1 MPVKKEVAEF
11 FDLIGLDPLYAANE
25 GRLLCIADKNI
36 ADLVLD
42 AMHKNKECREAVIIG
57 EVIDEHKGIVYMQNS
72 YGALKIIRTSQG
84 EVLPRIC

>member
-1 MPVKKEVAEF
+1 M
-11 FDLIGLDPLYAANE
+11 YAANE

-42 AMHKNKECREAVIIG
+42 AMHKNKEGREAVIIG